1 MKTIQLRNSTLQL
14 PDSWEDLSYK
24 EKLFTFGILSQ
35 LFSGALTPEVA
46 RLKMLIEYTGYK
58 PSWIQLFRET
68 LQKDAEQR
76 ETIHFNLFRLSEELT
91 FAFTVQDN
99 LIVPNHTFTKNP
111 IYFVK
116 TGRNKYMGRR
126 FELDAVC
133 RTDITAREFS
143 DCFDIFASMQ
153 TTDSE
158 TTRSDYINQIC
169 AILFPQHPN
178 YVANLVSGHHNE
190 MKYVDPIIKF
200 GIIFWFTGIIQYYAN
215 HPLYSLLFKGEKQ
228 PEDYDNKIHLGMN
241 EITLA
246 LLKEGYGPPNTMNLN
261 DYFDAQIKLLKDRI
275 GKALADGLKPEK
287 IAQKTGIPL
296 STIQKLS

>member
-1 MKTIQLRNSTLQL
+1 MKTIQLHKSSLLL

-24 EKLFTFGILSQ
+24 EKLFTFSILSQ
-35 LFSGALTPEVA
+35 LFSGDLTPEIA

-58 PSWIQLFRET
+58 PSWIHLFREA
-68 LQKDAEQR
+68 LRKDAEQR

-99 LIVPNHTFTKNP
+99 LIVPNHSFKKNP
-111 IYFVK
+111 ISFVK
-116 TGRNKYMGRR
+116 IGRHKYIGRR

-143 DCFDIFASMQ
+143 DCFDIFASMNN
-153 TTDSE
+153 TPSE
-158 TTRSDYINQIC
+158 ATRFDYTNQIC

-178 YVANLVSGHHNE
+178 YTANLISGHHNN
-190 MKYVDPIIKF
+190 MMHVDPVIKF
-200 GIIFWFTGIIQYYAN
+200 GIIFWFTGIVKYYAN
-215 HPLYSLLFKGEKQ
+215 HPIYGLLFKGEKQ
-228 PEDYDNKIHLGMN
+228 QDESSDKIHLGMN

-246 LLKEGYGPPNTMNLN
+246 LLKEGYGAPNTMNLN
-261 DYFDAQIKLLKDRI
+261 DYFDAQIKFLKDII
-275 GKALADGLKPEK
+275 GKAIAEGVKPEK